1 MRYIGKRRVPK
12 ALTAWVLVLS
22 MVLATITTTIVARAG
37 ITDYDSMSISEIM
50 SSQNDLTWVFV
61 GDSITHNA
69 TYTAGMNGY
78 AEWFEQYLNSHQRS
92 GDTLVITAWGGA
104 DIYDFQTD
112 ANTVGSNGI
121 KEDAGMGIYNMIT
134 KYNPDVISIKI
145 GMNDRYKTTD
155 EYVTYYQKM
164 LDSIYDICKTQYN
177 KIPKIIINTPTPI
190 SSENMYDDSKAESM
204 DESNWDSTLRHCKAL
219 ESIVKKYN
227 DGGKHQI
234 FCNLREAFVDAQLQL
249 GDDYFATF
257 FRDPS
262 DGGLHPNGAGQ
273 YMMFKTFAKA
283 LGLYDEKESIF
294 QYEYDDINSYA
305 LFTDATSSIIYDDYS
320 TVSSTDDDVE
330 MNKTSTFNDVTLL
343 ASIDFN
349 SQNGVFNGTNTYSTS
364 TQVSLTDASI
374 CQDTLTLD
382 EAKSL
387 EREFSVVFRAKLDS
401 PYNMVSADKNYT
413 QPVLFLS
420 PDRELTN
427 NGGKDGKLTKALNLH
442 VGTSNNTD
450 SVYFQ
455 IADANK
461 KEQISQVVN
470 KSNTFPVDT
479 GEEYNTV
486 DGEWH
491 TIAVVQQEN
500 CLSYYIDGVKLYSN
514 NKHTWKTE
522 GFTIG
527 KLFEGATK
535 VDAYIG
541 GVATGCQTTF
551 NLRGLM
557 DYYQLYKGALS
568 DEQVKILTQAG
579 GSVATKTDDEEMSSV
594 MPTAINNETVIA
606 SIDFDSTT
614 GNVNTTDKANV
625 IDLTA
630 TSDKQDPLTKEEAA
644 GLTDNKISFVFR
656 AKLNSG
662 KNANQPLVTISAN
675 GTANWNSALAFGI
688 PGKTNQLYYGVRFGS
703 GNTEQGANTAN
714 VSNGTTI
721 DKDGKWHTVVVVV
734 DAGTLY
740 YYVDGVLMVKNAK
753 FKSTSTYGSLFENA
767 SNFCAYMGSYGT
779 GDASQYKQ
787 VLIGKFDYLQ
797 IYKGA
802 LSSKTITNLTAAA
815 ESDEM
820 NATMPSADLVQFNT
834 VAEKDFTSAN
844 GKFKADTKEEIA
856 LKNVTAMNKGFSVST
871 RAKLTASTGTIFEMG
886 NVKLQI
892 PEKYADS
899 TWHTFTFVQSENE
912 LILYVDGTQVSTTA
926 NALSTIDGT
935 KATFG
940 LGITGFVDYCN
951 IYGKVLTEGQVA
963 SIVGDV
969 SSVVESK
976 YGWDDILTENFV
988 WTVAGAEQLMGYET
1002 TIPNRSLYRLLD
1014 NTIRR
1019 TSYRDIRLTDIAG
1032 DDYTISEIL
1041 DKYDAAIERYGTNVF
1056 MLLPEISQ
1064 VYKTGYAHSKTAVSD
1079 YKTAIQ
1085 TLLTN
1090 NKDNGIITILWTPL
1104 ASGNE
1109 TINSYIDDYAKA
1121 VRELAVSNDIMFFDA
1136 NQFMN
1141 DNMEANEALVR
1152 NWFTDDANISEI
1164 AARDLMY
1171 AFCRIANRSGIV
1183 EQSNKND
1190 ELSKRTLR
1198 YTSDT
1203 RVFKGNYVRDLIEA
1217 DIQINDEKVTVDVT
1231 KLKNVYTDITE
1242 FEFVVL
1248 PFKWAGTY
1256 NKANYTVDSSQ
1267 IIVQGNQYT
1276 FTSPCSNP
1284 VLAIYGKTSNG
1295 VTYRFAD
1302 VSVELTVAKDLIH
1315 AQTNPD
1321 GAYLDSLKVVGAEDF
1336 AFAKDTTEYNVS
1348 LYSYQRYV
1356 QVCAEAQDGLTIKV
1370 DGKEVASGEN
1380 SELITVDSTKKV
1392 TVEVSGTVNG
1402 SEKTKKYT
1410 LNLTRP
1416 AYPDI
1421 IITEVMTDANYRDDV
1436 SGDEYELIEL
1446 YNTTD
1451 RTLNLKDY
1459 SIGDKVDYIYTGIQS
1474 VAEYPNYYFTGNNT
1488 GFGSRSDSARKYT
1501 GINRITKYSSY
1512 WNGNV
1517 TEPDEIAFPAN
1528 STMVVWVK
1536 WNGESLT
1543 KSSLISDLKSATDYV
1558 LKVNGKAV
1566 VPDESQIVIAEIPS
1580 TAGDLDKKGAS
1591 NGGKASTTKSKDVS
1605 KNFYLNATTAEAGQT
1620 GKTSHTRRWMFVLK
1634 NTAVRAENGSITE
1647 AGNDIISAAKFFR
1660 IETTNK
1666 LSSVFSYNADR
1677 GMSLVKDEQT
1687 WDTNYTT
1694 GHTSDQQGYAN
1705 LTSFGAI
1712 EYWQK
1717 PYDLSDSTKPTVT
1730 DKTQTTVLA
1739 GKTGRIELN
1748 MSDDTDLRYLELH
1761 VKKAGDS
1768 EWTVIKED
1776 YVLQAGMENKGVSAD
1791 ITSKTFSYSLG
1802 ELSGDVQYYGYVL
1815 DGNQNKTA
1823 IGTENEP
1830 CTIHY
1835 SEGGTVDVEMSIQ
1848 RTDGEA
1854 AATTVE
1860 AEVEIIVEQGNS
1872 IMELEN
1878 SYDVMSGVTKVGT
1891 INAIQGKL
1899 TGTVTMKNGEHV
1911 YVKGL
1916 PEGAKYTV
1924 NVKVPEGYEPAN
1936 GTQATDTGYAKSDQT
1951 LNVNLALKEKAQ
1963 PSGTLNVQMSVAD
1976 RKGDSTDA
1984 VKGTVTIEVTG
1995 GNFASSYAVMCGSR
2009 QVGTLTLANGK
2020 LTGTFQMEDG
2030 EMFTVQGL
2038 PDNCSY
2044 TVSLSVNHQKYEIVG
2059 NVDTT
2064 TGTYKS
2070 DGATMVYLRLSE
2082 KQIPTGHAEIIMN
2095 ITDLKGEEV
2104 NDVSADVAIEV
2115 TREYGADYFDNVYA
2129 VMNGDKKVGEL
2140 VLKDGKLTGTVMMKN
2155 GETFMIAGL
2164 PQDAVLTATVTIP
2177 HGYVMQGSVSA
2188 VYTVTIGEDSVAQ
2201 ATFQLQEKEP
2211 AFKDLKIVVDIKE
2224 ADGTASEK
2232 NIKGQLAVTIEKAD
2246 ALSEFTKAVAVYCG
2260 DKKVGVL
2267 SYRDGKLSGTLV
2279 VENGDE
2285 LTIKELPEYVKYT
2298 AVLTVPETDQNTTT
2312 TGTVSDSVDVTTVQ
2326 VNAVRT
2332 AVKATEDGTVSDG
2345 STGNDGNGTGDDGQ
2359 KNTNGTGTS
2368 NGTQSVTSKNTGD
2381 TAQLVLWAVLMVA
2394 ALGVFVV
2401 YIIRKK
2407 NNQEA

>member
-37 ITDYDSMSISEIM
+37 ITDYDSMSISDIM
-50 SSQNDLTWVFV
+50 SSQDDLTWVFV

-78 AEWFEQYLNSHQRS
+78 AEWFEQYLNAHKRS

-112 ANTVGSNGI
+112 ENTVGSNGI
-121 KEDAGMGIYNMIT
+121 KEDAGMGIYNMVT

-155 EYVTYYQKM
+155 EYVKYYQKM

-190 SSENMYDDSKAESM
+190 SSENVYDDSKAESM

-227 DGGKHQI
+227 DDGKHQI
-234 FCNLREAFVDAQLQL
+234 FCNLREAFADAQLQL

-283 LGLYDEKESIF
+283 LGLYDEEESIF

-305 LFTDATSSIIYDDYS
+305 LFTDVTSSIIYDDYS

-330 MNKTSTFNDVTLL
+330 MNKTSKFNDVTLL

-349 SQNGVFNGTNTYSTS
+349 SQNGIFNGTNTYSTS

-401 PYNMVSADKNYT
+401 PYNMVAANKNYT

-427 NGGKDGKLTKALNLH
+427 NGGKNGKLTNALNLQ

-455 IADANK
+455 IANANK
-461 KEQISQVVN
+461 KEQISQVV
-470 KSNTFPVDT
+470 SGNTFPVDT
-479 GEEYNTV
+479 GAEYNTV

-500 CLSYYIDGVKLYSN
+500 CLSYYIDGVKVYSN

-541 GVATGCQTTF
+541 GVAAGCQSSY

-557 DYYQLYKGALS
+557 DYYQFYKGALS

-579 GSVATKTDDEEMSSV
+579 GSTVTKTDAEEMSSV
-594 MPTAINNETVIA
+594 MPKAINNETVIA

-614 GNVNTTDKANV
+614 GNINTTNKADV
-625 IDLTA
+625 IDLTV
-630 TSDKQDPLTKEEAA
+630 TGDKQDPLTKEEVTK
-644 GLTDNKISFVFR
+644 LTDNKISFVFR

-675 GTANWNSALAFGI
+675 GTADWNSALAFGI
-688 PGKTNQLYYGVRFGS
+688 PGNKNQLYYGVRF
-703 GNTEQGANTAN
+703 NKDKTEQSANSAN
-714 VSNGTTI
+714 VSNGKTI
-721 DKDGKWHTVVVVV
+721 DKDGRWHTVVVVV

-740 YYVDGVLMVKNAK
+740 YYVDGVLMEKNTK
-753 FKSTSTYGSLFENA
+753 FQSTSTYGSLFENA
-767 SNFCAYMGSYGT
+767 TNFCAYMGSYGT
-779 GDASQYKQ
+779 GSASQYKQ
-787 VLIGKFDYLQ
+787 VLIGQFDYLQ

-802 LSSKTITNLTAAA
+802 LSSKTITNLTAVA

-844 GKFKADTKEEIA
+844 GKFKADTKEDIT
-856 LKNVTAMNKGFSVST
+856 LKNVTAMNKGFSFST
-871 RAKLTASTGTIFEMG
+871 RAKLTASTGNLLEMG
-886 NVKLQI
+886 SVKLQI
-892 PEKYADS
+892 PEKYADN

-912 LILYVDGTQVSTTA
+912 LILYVDGTKASTTA
-926 NALSTIDGT
+926 TALSTVDSA
-935 KATFG
+935 KAVFG
-940 LGITGFVDYCN
+940 LGITGCVDYCN

-1032 DDYTISEIL
+1032 DDYTISAIL
-1041 DKYDAAIERYGTNVF
+1041 DKYDATIARYSTNVF

-1064 VYKTGYAHSKTAVSD
+1064 VYKTGYEHSKTAVSD

-1085 TLLTN
+1085 TLLTK
-1090 NKDNGIITILWTPL
+1090 NKENGIITILWTPL
-1104 ASGNE
+1104 ASKNE
-1109 TINSYIDDYAKA
+1109 TLNSYIDDYAKA
-1121 VRELAVSNDIMFFDA
+1121 VRELAVTNDIMFFDA

-1171 AFCRIANRSGIV
+1171 AFCRTANRSGIV
-1183 EQSNKND
+1183 EQSKNND

-1198 YTSDT
+1198 YTSDA

-1231 KLKNVYTDITE
+1231 KFMNVYTDITE

-1248 PFKWAGTY
+1248 PFKGAGTY
-1256 NKANYTVDSSQ
+1256 NKTNYIVDSSQ
-1267 IIVQGNQYT
+1267 ITVQGNQYT

-1302 VSVELTVAKDLIH
+1302 VSAKLTVANDLINTP
-1315 AQTNPD
+1315 ANPD

-1336 AFAKDTTEYNVS
+1336 TFAKDTTEYNVS

-1356 QVCAEAQDGLTIKV
+1356 QICAEAQDGLTIKV
-1370 DGKEVASGEN
+1370 DDKVVTSGEN

-1402 SEKTKKYT
+1402 SNKTKTYT

-1421 IITEVMTDANYRDDV
+1421 IITEVMTDANYVGDGTDD
-1436 SGDEYELIEL
+1436 YELIEL

-1451 RTLNLKDY
+1451 RTLNLKEY

-1501 GINRITKYSSY
+1501 GINQITKYSSY

-1517 TEPDEIAFPAN
+1517 TEPDDEIEFPAN

-1536 WNGESLT
+1536 WNEESLT
-1543 KSSLISDLKSATDYV
+1543 KSSLINDLKSATDYV

-1580 TAGDLDKKGAS
+1580 TASVLDKKGAS
-1591 NGGKASTTKSKDVS
+1591 NGGKASTTKSEDVS
-1605 KNFYLNATTAEAGQT
+1605 KNFYLNATTAEAGQK

-1705 LTSFGAI
+1705 LTSFGAV

-1717 PYDLSDSTKPTVT
+1717 PYDLSDSTKPTVN
-1730 DKTQTTVLA
+1730 DKTQKTVLA
-1739 GKTGRIELN
+1739 GKTGRIELD

-1791 ITSKTFSYSLG
+1791 ITSKTFAYSLG

-1823 IGTENEP
+1823 IGTADEP

-1872 IMELEN
+1872 IMALEN

-1899 TGTVTMKNGEHV
+1899 IGTVTMKNGEHV

-1924 NVKVPEGYEPAN
+1924 NVKVPDGYALAD
-1936 GTQATDTGYAKSDQT
+1936 GAQATDTGYAKLDQT
-1951 LNVNLALKEKAQ
+1951 LNVKFALKEKAQ
-1963 PSGTLNVQMSVAD
+1963 PNGTLNVQMSVAD
-1976 RKGDSTDA
+1976 RKGDSTNA

-2038 PDNCSY
+2038 LDNCSY
-2044 TVSLSVNHQKYEIVG
+2044 KVSLSVNHQKYEIVG
-2059 NVDTT
+2059 NVDTS
-2064 TGTYKS
+2064 GTYKS
-2070 DGATMVYLRLSE
+2070 DSATMVYLGLSE
-2082 KQIPTGHAEIIMN
+2082 KQIATGNAGITMD
-2095 ITDLKGEEV
+2095 ITDLNGEAV
-2104 NDVSADVAIEV
+2104 NDVTANVAIEV
-2115 TREYGADYFDNVYA
+2115 TMEHGADYFDSSYA

-2140 VLKDGKLTGTVMMKN
+2140 ALKDGKLTGVVTMKN
-2155 GETFMIAGL
+2155 GETFSVAGL
-2164 PQDAVLTATVTIP
+2164 PQGAVLTATVTIP
-2177 HGYVMQGSVSA
+2177 HGYVMQGSATA
-2188 VYTVTIGEDSVAQ
+2188 VYTVTIGGDSAAQ
-2201 ATFQLQEKEP
+2201 ATFPLQAKEP
-2211 AFKDLKIVVDIKE
+2211 AFKGLKIAVDIKE
-2224 ADGTASEK
+2224 SDGTAAAN
-2232 NIKGQLAVTIEKAD
+2232 NIKGQLTVTIEKAD
-2246 ALSEFTKAVAVYCG
+2246 ALSDFTKAVTVYSG

-2312 TGTVSDSVDVTTVQ
+2312 TGTVSDSVDVTTAQ

-2332 AVKATEDGTVSDG
+2332 AVKATEDGTALGG
-2345 STGNDGNGTGDDGQ
+2345 STGNDENGTSDDGQ

-2368 NGTQSVTSKNTGD
+2368 SGNQTVTSKNTGD
-2381 TAQLVLWAVLMVA
+2381 TAQLVLWGVLLIA
-2394 ALGVFVV
+2394 ALGVLVV
-2401 YIIRKK
+2401 FIIRKK

>member
-37 ITDYDSMSISEIM
+37 ITDYDSVSISEIM

-112 ANTVGSNGI
+112 ENTVGSNGI

-190 SSENMYDDSKAESM
+190 SSENMYDNSKTESM

-401 PYNMVSADKNYT
+401 PYNMVSANKNYT

-420 PDRELTN
+420 PDASKTEDAKAL
-427 NGGKDGKLTKALNLH
+427 KYALNLQ
-442 VGTSNNTD
+442 VGTKNNTD
-450 SVYFQ
+450 SVFY
-455 IADANK
+455 
-461 KEQISQVVN
+461 QISSSSEQMN
-470 KSNTFPVDT
+470 KNGSANTFDVDS
-479 GEEYNTV
+479 GSEYNTV

-491 TIAVVQQEN
+491 TIAIVQSEDAF
-500 CLSYYIDGVKLYSN
+500 SYYIDGVKVFSGNLPGYKN
-514 NKHTWKTE
+514 NTFK
-522 GFTIG
+522 IG
-527 KLFEGATK
+527 DLFKDATQ
-535 VDAYIG
+535 VEAHIG
-541 GVATGCQTTF
+541 GVVSKNYQTSY

-557 DYYQLYKGALS
+557 DYYQFYKGALS

-614 GNVNTTDKANV
+614 GNVDTTDKANV
-625 IDLTA
+625 IDLTQEGEKRVALTQTKAA
-630 TSDKQDPLTKEEAA
+630 TLNDD
-644 GLTDNKISFVFR
+644 ISVVFR
-656 AKLNSG
+656 AKLTSG
-662 KNANQPLVTISAN
+662 KNENQPLITISAN
-675 GTANWNSALAFGI
+675 GMSNWNNALCLGV
-688 PGKTNQLYYGVRFGS
+688 PGTKNQLYYGVRFNASSTGFNDNKLQNSYIGS
-703 GNTEQGANTAN
+703 YNYPN
-714 VSNGTTI
+714 VTI
-721 DKDGKWHTVVVVV
+721 DQDGKWHTVVIVV
-734 DAGTLY
+734 DSGTLY
-740 YYVDGVLMVKNAK
+740 YYVDGVLAGKSATGA
-753 FKSTSTYGSLFENA
+753 FKSSSTYGSLFEGT
-767 SNFCAYMGSYGT
+767 SNFCAYLGSYT
-779 GDASQYKQ
+779 DANQQRLKGS
-787 VLIGKFDYLQ
+787 FDYLQ
-797 IYKGA
+797 IYSSA

-844 GKFKADTKEEIA
+844 GKFKADTKEEIT
-856 LKNVTAMNKGFSVST
+856 LNNVTAMNKGFSVST
-871 RAKLTASTGTIFEMG
+871 RAKLTASTGTVLEMG

-892 PEKYADS
+892 TEKYADS

-1085 TLLTN
+1085 TLLTK

-1121 VRELAVSNDIMFFDA
+1121 VRELAATNDIMFFDA

-1198 YTSDT
+1198 YTSDA

-1231 KLKNVYTDITE
+1231 KLKNAYTDITE

-1248 PFKWAGTY
+1248 PFKGAGTY
-1256 NKANYTVDSSQ
+1256 NKANYTVDSSL
-1267 IIVQGNQYT
+1267 IAVQGNQYA

-1302 VSVELTVAKDLIH
+1302 VSAELTVAKDLIH
-1315 AQTNPD
+1315 AQANPD

-1336 AFAKDTTEYNVS
+1336 TFAKDTTEYNVS

-1370 DGKEVASGEN
+1370 DGKEVVSGEN

-1421 IITEVMTDANYRDDV
+1421 IITEVMTDANYVGDGKDD
-1436 SGDEYELIEL
+1436 YELIEL

-1501 GINRITKYSSY
+1501 GINQITKYSSY

-1580 TAGDLDKKGAS
+1580 TAKDLDKKGAS
-1591 NGGKASTTKSKDVS
+1591 NGGKASTTKSENVS

-1634 NTAVRAENGSITE
+1634 NTAVRAENGAITE

-1694 GHTSDQQGYAN
+1694 GHTSNQQGYAN

-1823 IGTENEP
+1823 IGTEHEP

-1872 IMELEN
+1872 TMELEN

-1936 GTQATDTGYAKSDQT
+1936 GTQATDTGYAKLDQT

-1963 PSGTLNVQMSVAD
+1963 PSGTLNVQMSVSD

-2059 NVDTT
+2059 DVDTT
-2064 TGTYKS
+2064 TGIYKS
-2070 DGATMVYLRLSE
+2070 DGATMVYLGLSE

-2140 VLKDGKLTGTVMMKN
+2140 VLKDGKLTGIVTMKN
-2155 GETFMIAGL
+2155 GETFTVAGL
-2164 PQDAVLTATVTIP
+2164 PQAAVLTATVTIP
-2177 HGYVMQGSVSA
+2177 HGYVMQGSASA

-2224 ADGTASEK
+2224 ADGTASTK

-2312 TGTVSDSVDVTTVQ
+2312 TGTVSDSVDVTTAQ

-2368 NGTQSVTSKNTGD
+2368 NGNQTVTSKNTGD